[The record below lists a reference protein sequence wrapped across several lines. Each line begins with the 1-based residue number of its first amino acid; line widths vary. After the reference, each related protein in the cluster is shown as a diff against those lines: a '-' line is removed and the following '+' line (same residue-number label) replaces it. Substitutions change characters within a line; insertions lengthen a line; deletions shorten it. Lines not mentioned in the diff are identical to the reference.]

1 MDGVARMLG
10 LVPQAVRDVTRLVL
24 PVECPGC
31 GELDVLVCPACAA
44 VLSAPVRRCEPD
56 VPRLDRMDGR
66 PALPVWTVARYA
78 GPTRGLVVGW
88 KDHGRADLTRL
99 LAATARRAG
108 REIAPVLGAVVGTS
122 EVLVTGIPSSPGA
135 RRRRGADLVRL
146 LASAAA
152 TGLVDGGLSARAVP
166 VLVRRRGDR
175 DQVGLGARARG
186 RNTAGSLRLRTS
198 SAGHGA
204 PLRGPAP
211 AGRWCLIVDDVV
223 TTGSTLAAA
232 DGVLS
237 GSGALVLG
245 ALVIA
250 ATPPPSFTRGP
261 LLASA
266 PED

>member
-1 MDGVARMLG
+1 MDGLARLLSLG
-10 LVPQAVRDVTRLVL
+10 PQAVRDVTRLVL

-31 GELDVLVCPACAA
+31 GELDVLVCRQCVAA
-44 VLSAPVRRCEPD
+44 LAAPVRRCEAD
-56 VPRLDRMDGR
+56 IPRLDRMDGR
-66 PALPVWTVARYA
+66 PALPVWAVARYA

-108 REIAPVLGAVVGTS
+108 REIAPVLRAAVGTA
-122 EVLVTGIPSSPGA
+122 EVLVVPIPSSPGA
-135 RRRRGADLVRL
+135 RRRRGADLVGL
-146 LASAAA
+146 LAAAAA
-152 TGLVDGGLSARAVP
+152 TGLTDGGLCALAAP
-166 VLVRRRGDR
+166 ALARRRGGR

-198 SAGHGA
+198 STGRVASQPGRT
-204 PLRGPAP
+204 PV
-211 AGRWCLIVDDVV
+211 GRWYLIVDDVV

-237 GSGALVLG
+237 GSGGLVLG

-261 LLASA
+261 FLASA